1 MRFLA
6 SVRANIA
13 TQSVLRYIAKRL
25 LQAVAVVFGVSLMT
39 FSLLYALPG
48 NAAML
53 ILGQDATPS
62 SLRALTLR
70 LGLNQPF
77 FERYGHWLGGV
88 LHGNMGDSLINGQSV
103 ASIIGQRF
111 PVTGELVLLAFI
123 FSICFSIPVALL
135 AARRPRRVVDR
146 LSTVT
151 TMMGLSIPPFLLALL
166 FIIVF
171 AVKIHL
177 FPATGYQPLSTGLWH
192 NLKYMIL
199 PSLTL
204 ACGLSAVYVR
214 LLRADLSDQMV
225 GEDYIIFARS
235 KGVRGW
241 QILVRHALRN
251 SLLPLITV
259 VALNLGV
266 LIGGSV
272 LIETVFALP
281 GMGQELV
288 TAVESRDVTVIQGIV
303 VLLAVAVTTAN
314 LLADLIYGFL
324 DPRIR
329 IQGRS

>member
-1 MRFLA
+1 LA
-6 SVRANIA
+6 LVRTRLAN
-13 TQSVLRYIAKRL
+13 QSVLRYVGKRL
-25 LQAVAVVFGVSLMT
+25 LQALAVVFGVSLMT

-53 ILGQDATPS
+53 ILGQDATPA
-62 SLRALTLR
+62 SLKALELR

-88 LHGNMGDSLINGQSV
+88 LSGHMGDSLINGQSV
-103 ASIIGQRF
+103 TSIIGQRF
-111 PVTGELVLLAFI
+111 PVTGELVLLAFL
-123 FSICFSIPVALL
+123 FSICFSIPMALL
-135 AARRPRRVVDR
+135 AARRPRHLVDR
-146 LSTVT
+146 LSTLT
-151 TMMGLSIPPFLLALL
+151 SMMGLSIPPFLLALV

-171 AVKIHL
+171 AVKFHV
-177 FPATGYQPLSTGLWH
+177 FPATGYQPLSDGLWH
-192 NLKYMIL
+192 NLKFMVL

-204 ACGLSAVYVR
+204 ACGLSSVYVR
-214 LLRADLSDQMV
+214 LLRADLSDQML

-314 LLADLIYGFL
+314 LLADLLYGFL

-329 IQGRS
+329 IQGRA